1 MLESLIVC
9 SFIFWILLQEGDN
22 NLWLIGCIAK
32 LVNSGA
38 NQLPLC
44 RMTSPVPFVIVYW
57 LKPKEQLV

>member
-1 MLESLIVC
+1 MNPDTLQDLTSEGTIEELEPD
-9 SFIFWILLQEGDN
+9 EM
-22 NLWLIGCIAK
+22 CIRDR